1 MTAKSRQSVKLDTEK
16 PRLLSVKVD
25 SPEVVHP
32 VRPGGFIQQKT
43 LRTGRDAPV
52 RTPGAASRVREGN
65 LVRAA
70 RGGHQGVPA
79 HLKNGGATVPLI
91 SKNDNT
97 MQVLNALSGLAPGLR
112 NTYDSMLAS
121 QQKESSSL
129 AQRDYMLNGADQNL
143 SDIEK
148 FLQDKDEVY
157 QKSYKALHGKVT
169 GDRAAE
175 DLLSTYERNR
185 GSITDEE
192 SFNKLM
198 KDKAE
203 QYVKDVDD
211 ENFLKNFLP
220 AFESGT
226 QKVYSEFKKD
236 SDTRLIEGTRD
247 EVYSSQVADIRNTAA
262 KGGTIDDIVNGLK
275 QYEVSQASGKLLMTS
290 GDVRQSAFE
299 AVINVARES
308 ENPNLLTVLDKMGYT
323 DDPEYHERV
332 LRAKDQVGRAIK
344 TRQAAV
350 SGVDKLHSLTNLKTQ
365 AQRGELTQ
373 QALEFAVTNRYIS
386 PEAASSLLLVSQQKQ
401 IEVRQKEIRKNM
413 ILSGDIPLAKANFS
427 KAEFTEGLEEA
438 VSYME
443 AQVKAGEMDAKAG
456 MVTLLNMSAQA
467 GQLPKAWKAEL
478 NNSSLG
484 SQAFIASAAQY
495 KIIKEN
501 HPILAGNS
509 VNNTRAAQYDV
520 YHMSIKAGMPVD
532 KAMDNV
538 RRVGN
543 PEALKD
549 ARKKIKSARDE
560 VSSIIRDE
568 LIDVGWFSDAHN
580 AVYINDAIE
589 DHITLLVSSES
600 ITPEEAVPRATE
612 RFKETHRFLSDNG
625 SFSDGVWIDT
635 RGRDIPESMESAWSS
650 MRHTVAEELEGSMYE
665 DSNGYYIQPNPLDL
679 TDRNWQVYG
688 RSSGLPIVNMRINI
702 DKMIANEILKLNK
715 QAKQN
720 ALDTYKLNKK
730 VDLYNELRI
739 KER

>member
-143 SDIEK
+143 SDIDK

-185 GSITDEE
+185 GNIADEE

-226 QKVYSEFKKD
+226 QKAYSEFKKD

-247 EVYSSQVADIRNTAA
+247 EVYSSQVADIRNTEA

-350 SGVDKLHSLTNLKTQ
+350 SGVDKLHSLTNLKTL

-373 QALEFAVTNRYIS
+373 QAIESAVTNRYIS

-413 ILSGDIPLAKANFS
+413 ILSGDIPLVGH
-427 KAEFTEGLEEA
+427 AE
-438 VSYME
+438 
-443 AQVKAGEMDAKAG
+443 
-456 MVTLLNMSAQA
+456 
-467 GQLPKAWKAEL
+467 
-478 NNSSLG
+478 SS
-484 SQAFIASAAQY
+484 QTNY
-495 KIIKEN
+495 
-501 HPILAGNS
+501 
-509 VNNTRAAQYDV
+509 
-520 YHMSIKAGMPVD
+520 
-532 KAMDNV
+532 
-538 RRVGN
+538 
-543 PEALKD
+543 
-549 ARKKIKSARDE
+549 
-560 VSSIIRDE
+560 
-568 LIDVGWFSDAHN
+568 
-580 AVYINDAIE
+580 
-589 DHITLLVSSES
+589 
-600 ITPEEAVPRATE
+600 
-612 RFKETHRFLSDNG
+612 
-625 SFSDGVWIDT
+625 
-635 RGRDIPESMESAWSS
+635 
-650 MRHTVAEELEGSMYE
+650 
-665 DSNGYYIQPNPLDL
+665 
-679 TDRNWQVYG
+679 
-688 RSSGLPIVNMRINI
+688 
-702 DKMIANEILKLNK
+702 
-715 QAKQN
+715 
-720 ALDTYKLNKK
+720 
-730 VDLYNELRI
+730 
-739 KER
+739 